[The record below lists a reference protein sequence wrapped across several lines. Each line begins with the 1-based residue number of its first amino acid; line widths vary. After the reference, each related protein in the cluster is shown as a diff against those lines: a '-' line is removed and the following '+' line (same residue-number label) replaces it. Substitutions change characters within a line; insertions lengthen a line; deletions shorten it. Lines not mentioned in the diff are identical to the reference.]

1 MTIDP
6 PILEHMCDVVAE
18 IAPPIEVGQTPFGM
32 RRMIPIT
39 GGTVSGPS
47 MSGRIVPGGADFQCL
62 FADNTVARLDA
73 RYVLE
78 LDDGAMI
85 WVENSAMRA
94 MSAENAARMMRSEP
108 VNPDEVYFRCQPRLE
123 SAHPDW
129 EWVNRMQFV
138 GAGVRRPTGVFISF
152 YKMI

>member
-6 PILEHMCDVVAE
+6 PVLEHAWDVTAE
-18 IAPPIEVGQTPFGM
+18 IAAPVEVGETPFGM

-47 MSGRIVPGGADFQCL
+47 VSGRVIPGGADFQL
-62 FADNTVARLDA
+62 LVDDNSLARLDA

-78 LDDGAMI
+78 MSDGARI
-85 WVENSAMRA
+85 WVANSAVRA
-94 MSAENAARMMRSEP
+94 MSVENAGRMMRSEP
-108 VNPDEVYFRCQPRLE
+108 VNPDEVYFRCQPVLE

-129 EWVNRMQFV
+129 DWVNRMQFV
-138 GAGVRRPTGVFISF
+138 GAGVRKPDGVFISF
-152 YKMI
+152 YKML